1 MTLLRV
7 ENVTKKF
14 GKKIVLDQISMW
26 LDRGEVVGLVGHNG
40 SGKTMLLR
48 TIIGSLKLDQGEVY
62 LEDQAVVFNQPLP
75 VDVGVI
81 IENPEF
87 IPHFTGLENLKYL
100 ADINHHYHEER
111 VLELLRSIDLYQHK
125 DEKVKNYSL
134 GMRQKLAIVQAL
146 MEDQDLILLD
156 EPTNGLDKDAVQ
168 VFIEIT
174 RQIKAN
180 NKGLLIASHDQ
191 QMIDQLADHIYEISN
206 GQMVGGQ
213 RWDI

>member
-14 GKKIVLDQISMW
+14 GNKIVLDQISMW

-100 ADINHHYHEER
+100 ADINRHYHEER

-213 RWDI
+213 R

>member
-213 RWDI
+213 R

>member
-14 GKKIVLDQISMW
+14 GNKIVLDQISMW

-100 ADINHHYHEER
+100 ADINRHYHEER

-134 GMRQKLAIVQAL
+134 GMRQKFAIVQAL

-213 RWDI
+213 R

>member
-1 MTLLRV
+1 
-7 ENVTKKF
+7 
-14 GKKIVLDQISMW
+14 MW

-100 ADINHHYHEER
+100 ADINRHYHEER

-213 RWDI
+213 R